1 MNTRIQQ
8 FLTAENLSQTMF
20 ADTLGVSRATISNI
34 VAGRSRPGYDFFTSL
49 MQHYPSLNIEWV
61 LTGRGKMYKDATKNA
76 EKESSGTLSPFGGD
90 PESEDE
96 GDALS
101 FTAQNAA
108 QRLQK
113 AQDEREPKTRILPD
127 ERPGAARQDRPQ
139 DRQGRGVLRRQH
151 LHRAH
156 IGPSAFKHIEFFPIF
171 AL

>member
-113 AQDEREPKTRILPD
+113 AQDEREPKLVSSQMNDPEPPARTARRI
-127 ERPGAARQDRPQ
+127 
-139 DRQGRGVLRRQH
+139 V
-151 LHRAH
+151 
-156 IGPSAFKHIEFFPIF
+156 KVVVFFDDNTF
-171 AL
+171 TELT